1 MKKFIFFTYA
11 KKFLEGIINGNEI
24 LENPAVDF
32 TVRAKAG
39 EFDKIS
45 DIEYNELLAYC
56 EDANSIWK
64 KQTKGTAAQLL
75 ANVMHVAKADKETF
89 IYMADPL
96 DEAQYKK
103 AKEEKKEPI
112 PSEIFTNYVARF
124 IEGIADG
131 NKLLRN
137 PKNKMID

>member
-1 MKKFIFFTYA
+1 
-11 KKFLEGIINGNEI
+11 
-24 LENPAVDF
+24 
-32 TVRAKAG
+32 
-39 EFDKIS
+39 
-45 DIEYNELLAYC
+45 
-56 EDANSIWK
+56 
-64 KQTKGTAAQLL
+64 
-75 ANVMHVAKADKETF
+75 MHVAKADKETF

-96 DEAQYKK
+96 DEAQYEK

-137 PKNKMID
+137 PKNK